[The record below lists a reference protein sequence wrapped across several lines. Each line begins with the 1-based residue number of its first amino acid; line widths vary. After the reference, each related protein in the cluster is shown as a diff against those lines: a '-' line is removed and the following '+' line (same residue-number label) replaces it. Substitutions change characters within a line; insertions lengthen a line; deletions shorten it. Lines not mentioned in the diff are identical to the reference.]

1 VSRPRS
7 RWLPLAA
14 TLVLA
19 AFACGPARAPSAGSG
34 RTLEGELARLPEQGS
49 ASNTIARARILRAMG
64 DQERALGELDEAEE
78 AARSRV
84 DFRTLA
90 ALWRERG
97 ATLAELGRHEEALA
111 AFRKR
116 LETAVSLDDTDL
128 RAAALVDTAYALAL
142 LGSPGRAD
150 EAASQAELLGGAA
163 LTQDPETAERLALVA
178 HRLRD
183 TDKARASLTA
193 AEGGYRARGDTAGAA
208 RAAVLRATLDARA
221 KGSAAALDGLEARTK
236 ESLDPEPELRRL
248 RAAAELAYVAHDTAA
263 CVPLAKDA
271 VRLADRRGIFELAK
285 ASRIVLARCASAE
298 RDLPTAARA
307 AEDAA
312 DLVEEQRRHFTG
324 EQAREEA
331 GFEAFRIY
339 RLLLDIDVELPEAER
354 APRAFVTMEKARARA
369 HLDAVARSKLH
380 TTATDPASSA
390 LLQSKAEAEEE
401 VRRLTQALARD
412 REAPGLAERHRNA
425 LWALDDIDDAIT
437 AQNPLIAR
445 ISLPTAATIA
455 DVQDKLLDE
464 RGMLVAYF
472 VGDREVVA
480 IAVTKQGAR
489 LAVLPGEPEVLERE
503 VRAFRRQ
510 RLLDP
515 SADVNAVKRDAKR
528 LWERLLGPF
537 AAELASHPELV
548 IVPHGVLSSLPF
560 ETLVDGEGRYV
571 AETHDTS
578 YALSTTLAVE
588 LAKRPPPSGKR
599 RGFVGFGDP
608 VYERMASAGAGATQ
622 RGLSLWVDAA
632 KLATNTESDA
642 PKGFGLERIPATGDE
657 VRAIGKLFGAD
668 GKIYLRDEASEANV
682 KAGALAHARI
692 VHIASHGILEPH
704 YQALALTLDPG
715 AKDDGFLL
723 HSEIAGLSLD
733 ADLVVLSACQTG
745 NTHQR
750 AGEPVAGLSLAL
762 RSAGARRVV
771 VSLWSVDD
779 AATAKL
785 MVDFYKPLVK
795 EGAGYAES
803 LTAAKRQMIAK
814 GPAHPYYWAPFVLF
828 GP

>member
-1 VSRPRS
+1 MSRAFHVA
-7 RWLPLAA
+7 LTLA
-14 TLVLA
+14 LLA
-19 AFACGPARAPSAGSG
+19 SAACGHAPAAPSGPRGS
-34 RTLEGELARLPEQGS
+34 LEAELARLPENGGPGVV
-49 ASNTIARARILRAMG
+49 IARAHVLRAMG
-64 DQERALGELDEAEE
+64 DQERALSELE
-78 AARSRV
+78 AAEDGARARV
-84 DFRTLA
+84 DFRALA
-90 ALWRERG
+90 ALWRARG

-116 LETAVSLDDTDL
+116 LETAVSLDDTPL
-128 RAAALVDTAYALAL
+128 RAQALVDTAFALAS
-142 LGSPGRAD
+142 LGAPGRAD

-163 LTQDPETAERLALVA
+163 LLSDPETAERLAFVA

-183 TDKARASLTA
+183 LDKARSALGA
-193 AEGGYRARGDTAGAA
+193 AERGYRGQGDSAGAA
-208 RAAVLRATLDARA
+208 RVAVLLATLDARA
-221 KGSAAALDGLEARTK
+221 KGNAEALAGLEARTQ

-248 RAAAELAYVAHDTAA
+248 RASAELAYVQHDTAA
-263 CVPLAKDA
+263 CLPLAKDA
-271 VRLADRRGIFELAK
+271 VRLADRRGIYELAK
-285 ASRIVLARCASAE
+285 ASRIVLARCAAAE
-298 RDLPTAARA
+298 GDIATAARA

-312 DLVEEQRRHFTG
+312 DLVEEQRRRFTG

-331 GFEAFRIY
+331 GFEAFGIY
-339 RLLLDIDVELPEAER
+339 RLLLGIDARLPEAER

-380 TTATDPASSA
+380 TSVTDPATSA
-390 LLQSKAEAEEE
+390 LLQDKAEAEEE

-412 REAPGLAERHRNA
+412 REAPGIAERHRNA
-425 LWALDDIDDAIT
+425 LWALDDIDDAIA

-445 ISLPTAATIA
+445 ITLPPAATIA
-455 DVQDKLLDE
+455 DVQDKLLGE
-464 RGMLVAYF
+464 RSMLVSYF
-472 VGDREVVA
+472 VGDGQVLAV
-480 IAVTKQGAR
+480 AVTKKGAR
-489 LAVLPGEPEVLERE
+489 LAVLPGDPESLERD
-503 VRAFRRQ
+503 VRAFRRK

-515 SADVNAVKRDAKR
+515 SADVNAVKRDARK
-528 LWERLLGPF
+528 LWSQLLGPF
-537 AAELASHPELV
+537 AEEIAAHPELIV
-548 IVPHGVLSSLPF
+548 VPHGVLSSLPF
-560 ETLVDGEGRYV
+560 ETLVDGDGRYLV
-571 AETHDTS
+571 ETHDTS

-588 LAKRPPPSGKR
+588 LAKRAKPSGKR
-599 RGFVGFGDP
+599 TGFVGFGDP
-608 VYERMASAGAGATQ
+608 VYERLATAGAGATQ

-632 KLATNTESDA
+632 KMASSTGAEA

-682 KAGALAHARI
+682 KAGALARARI

-704 YQALALTLDPG
+704 YQALALTLDPA

-723 HSEIAGLSLD
+723 HSEIAGLSID

-795 EGAGYAES
+795 EGAGYSQS
-803 LTAAKRQMIAK
+803 LTAAKRTMLTK